1 MTQTFNPQH
10 LELRRAN
17 QRAQMPRVEPMKKR
31 PPKRRGVFVIAL
43 GNSGE
48 QVVLRLQALAWRDGY
63 DLSALFLN
71 NDLKA
76 PNPIALRV
84 GAQEI
89 LNVTAEE
96 RLVIGGEANTRD
108 TIRDYPLLLERYE
121 KKGLL
126 RNIPVYQTFN
136 RGGRGG
142 HAMPVITAM
151 DLDLNI
157 DAVINFLRHGLA
169 WQRDSSMAS
178 GRGEIR
184 ARSDLE
190 RILKERTRKQ
200 QLAAEV
206 WTIVLVGGASGSCGN
221 ACLQLLPYLVRH
233 LQNDLQVLNY
243 ELWGVL
249 LGPKAFT
256 GLTAETHYN
265 FQALMR
271 SLEWMSHHGQRRKY
285 INDLFINTAA
295 PPFERIFLFDDP
307 MLPRE
312 KNAVTEAE
320 QHAFFQRAAI
330 SLHLLLNTHAWD
342 ELAGVEANR
351 PLQTHANDSRLRL
364 YNTINGALAGVD
376 RDGLIELA
384 SLAKQEALLNGLAK
398 QVG

>member
-1 MTQTFNPQH
+1 MTQNFNPNH

-17 QRAQMPRVEPMKKR
+17 PRAQIPRAEPVKKR
-31 PPKRRGVFVIAL
+31 PPKKRGVIVIAL

-48 QVVLRLQALAWRDGY
+48 EVALRMQMLAWRDGY
-63 DLSALFLN
+63 DMPVLYLN

-76 PNPIALRV
+76 PNPIALR
-84 GAQEI
+84 AREQEI
-89 LNVTAEE
+89 LTVTAEE
-96 RLVIGGEANTRD
+96 RLVIGGEGNTRD
-108 TIRDYPLLLERYE
+108 QIRDYPLLVERYE
-121 KKGLL
+121 RNGLL

-142 HAMPVITAM
+142 HAMPVITSM
-151 DLDLNI
+151 DIDLNI
-157 DAVINFLRHGLA
+157 DSLMNFLRQGLA
-169 WQRDSSMAS
+169 WQRDGSTGA
-178 GRGEIR
+178 GRGDSR
-184 ARSDLE
+184 TRSDLE
-190 RILKERTRKQ
+190 RILKERARKQ

-206 WTIVLVGGASGSCGN
+206 WTIVLIGGASGSCGN
-221 ACLQLLPYLVRH
+221 ASLQLLPYLVRH
-233 LQNDLQVLNY
+233 LQQDLQVRNY

-256 GLTAETHYN
+256 GLTGETLHN
-265 FQALMR
+265 FHALVR
-271 SLEWMSHHGQRRKY
+271 SLDWMSKFGQRRKY

-295 PPFERIFLFDDP
+295 PPYERVFVLDDP

-351 PLQTHANDSRLRL
+351 PLQPQANDSRLRL

-376 RDGLIELA
+376 REALIELA
-384 SLAKQEALLNGLAK
+384 GLAKQEALLNGLTK
-398 QVG
+398 QLT